1 MPRNHTDTLRQ
12 ALADLLR
19 SQSVAIGTFT
29 LASGRNSS
37 YYIDARRTTMSAQ
50 GLQLI
55 GDLGL
60 QEIRRAGWD
69 AEAVGGLTL
78 GADPVAYAIARAS
91 VAAPPIVQAFTVRKA
106 AKPHGGKRRIEG
118 CFAPGMAVVV
128 VEDVVTSGQSALHAI
143 DALAAEG
150 ARVSGVLAVVD
161 RDEGGRGA
169 IERAGYPLRSLIA
182 LSDLRLPPEIHQE

>member
-1 MPRNHTDTLRQ
+1 MPRNPAEKIRHELA
-12 ALADLLR
+12 ALLHDR
-19 SQSVAIGTFT
+19 SVAIGSFT
-29 LASGRNSS
+29 LASGRTSS
-37 YYIDARRTTMSAQ
+37 YYVDARQTTMSAR

-55 GDLGL
+55 GELGL
-60 QEIRRAGWD
+60 RTIRDAGWA
-69 AEAVGGLTL
+69 AETVGGLTL

-91 VAAPPIVQAFTVRKA
+91 VEAPPIVDAFTVRKE
-106 AKPHGGKRRIEG
+106 AKSHGGKRRIEG

-128 VEDVVTSGQSALHAI
+128 VEDVVTSGQSALQAI
-143 DALAAEG
+143 DALTGEG

-182 LSDLRLPPEIHQE
+182 LSDLRLPPEVHQE